1 MRALIIHQNFPGQF
15 VHVASALADNP
26 QNEVVAIGDAR
37 TLSKRPAVH
46 PKIRVLA
53 YEAPEGG
60 SASTHPYLRDHEGHV
75 RRGQVVLRMLMQLK
89 ASGWTPDLILA
100 HPGWGEG
107 LVLKDAFPD
116 ARVLQYKPGIL
127 LSPELVDE
135 ILDRT
140 EIAIGKAYAEWK
152 AMSRQAVTA

>member
-1 MRALIIHQNFPGQF
+1 VKYLTDDAVPGNARAHELPYDAAMRALIIHQNFPGQF
-15 VHVASALADNP
+15 VHVARALADDP

-75 RRGQVVLRMLMQLK
+75 RRGQVVLRTLMQLK
-89 ASGWTPDLILA
+89 ASGWVPDLILA
-100 HPGWGEG
+100 HPGWGEVSRCAG
-107 LVLKDAFPD
+107 AAVLRVFLRL
-116 ARVLQYKPGIL
+116 ARRGC
-127 LSPELVDE
+127 ELRPRV
-135 ILDRT
+135 
-140 EIAIGKAYAEWK
+140 
-152 AMSRQAVTA
+152 SRHAG